1 MTKKSLFIAFVVS
14 LGGFLFGFDAGI
26 ISGVMSYVGPEFN
39 LNDAQT
45 GWVVSSPSFS
55 AMIAMLIAG
64 KMSDQVGRKK
74 ILIIVAFL
82 YAFSAVASAYS
93 FDYQTLYISR
103 MIGGLAFGAALI
115 LAPTYIAEISN
126 SNNRG
131 TLVSIQQLNIVLG
144 FFAAFLSNYF
154 FNEINSTSGFFN
166 DENVWRWMLGV
177 EFVPAILYF
186 ILMFFVPMS
195 PRWLYNK
202 GKFKTAKEVL
212 IKIHGK
218 DKAEEES
225 KNIKLKL
232 NELTKASENE
242 LFYTQVLKILLEG
255 KEEKVVLKE
264 LQREPVKGKFL
275 HADFQRVSRKT
286 KLKVVVPFRFIGE
299 EDCEGVKTEGGVIA
313 KAISEIEIAC
323 LAGDIPEA
331 IEIDITNLMLN
342 DAIRLSDLTLPEGA
356 EIPGF
361 DEEND
366 QMIVSVNPP
375 RAEEEEPE
383 IVAEGEE
390 GETADGEE
398 TSEDQGASS
407 DDSSEE
413 AESSD

>member
-1 MTKKSLFIAFVVS
+1 
-14 LGGFLFGFDAGI
+14 
-26 ISGVMSYVGPEFN
+26 MS
-39 LNDAQT
+39 
-45 GWVVSSPSFS
+45 
-55 AMIAMLIAG
+55 
-64 KMSDQVGRKK
+64 
-74 ILIIVAFL
+74 
-82 YAFSAVASAYS
+82 
-93 FDYQTLYISR
+93 
-103 MIGGLAFGAALI
+103 
-115 LAPTYIAEISN
+115 
-126 SNNRG
+126 
-131 TLVSIQQLNIVLG
+131 
-144 FFAAFLSNYF
+144 
-154 FNEINSTSGFFN
+154 NEIILNADLRIRTGTNKTREIRREDS
-166 DENVWRWMLGV
+166 M
-177 EFVPAILYF
+177 VPAIIYG
-186 ILMFFVPMS
+186 
-195 PRWLYNK
+195 N
-202 GKFKTAKEVL
+202 
-212 IKIHGK
+212 
-218 DKAEEES
+218 EEES

-255 KEEKVVLKE
+255 NEEKVVLKE

-286 KLKVVVPFRFIGE
+286 KLKVVVPFRFNGE
-299 EDCEGVKTEGGVIA
+299 EECEGVKTDGGVLA

-383 IVAEGEE
+383 ILPDDEEAEMAEGEE
-390 GETADGEE
+390 ESVE
-398 TSEDQGASS
+398 Q

-413 AESSD
+413 APEEESSD

>member
-1 MTKKSLFIAFVVS
+1 
-14 LGGFLFGFDAGI
+14 
-26 ISGVMSYVGPEFN
+26 MS
-39 LNDAQT
+39 
-45 GWVVSSPSFS
+45 
-55 AMIAMLIAG
+55 
-64 KMSDQVGRKK
+64 
-74 ILIIVAFL
+74 
-82 YAFSAVASAYS
+82 
-93 FDYQTLYISR
+93 
-103 MIGGLAFGAALI
+103 
-115 LAPTYIAEISN
+115 
-126 SNNRG
+126 
-131 TLVSIQQLNIVLG
+131 
-144 FFAAFLSNYF
+144 
-154 FNEINSTSGFFN
+154 NEIILNADLRIRTGTNKTREIRREDS
-166 DENVWRWMLGV
+166 M
-177 EFVPAILYF
+177 VPAIIYG
-186 ILMFFVPMS
+186 
-195 PRWLYNK
+195 N
-202 GKFKTAKEVL
+202 
-212 IKIHGK
+212 
-218 DKAEEES
+218 EEES

-255 KEEKVVLKE
+255 NEEKVVLKE

-286 KLKVVVPFRFIGE
+286 KLKVVVPFRFNGE
-299 EDCEGVKTEGGVIA
+299 EECEGVKTGGGVLA

-383 IVAEGEE
+383 IAAEGEE
-390 GETADGEE
+390 GETTDGEE
-398 TSEDQGASS
+398 TPEDQGTSS
-407 DDSSEE
+407 DDSSEA

>member
-1 MTKKSLFIAFVVS
+1 
-14 LGGFLFGFDAGI
+14 
-26 ISGVMSYVGPEFN
+26 MS
-39 LNDAQT
+39 
-45 GWVVSSPSFS
+45 
-55 AMIAMLIAG
+55 
-64 KMSDQVGRKK
+64 
-74 ILIIVAFL
+74 
-82 YAFSAVASAYS
+82 
-93 FDYQTLYISR
+93 
-103 MIGGLAFGAALI
+103 
-115 LAPTYIAEISN
+115 
-126 SNNRG
+126 
-131 TLVSIQQLNIVLG
+131 
-144 FFAAFLSNYF
+144 
-154 FNEINSTSGFFN
+154 NEIILNADLRIRTGTNKTREIRREDS
-166 DENVWRWMLGV
+166 M
-177 EFVPAILYF
+177 VPAIIYG
-186 ILMFFVPMS
+186 
-195 PRWLYNK
+195 N
-202 GKFKTAKEVL
+202 
-212 IKIHGK
+212 
-218 DKAEEES
+218 EEES

-255 KEEKVVLKE
+255 NEEKVVLKE

-286 KLKVVVPFRFIGE
+286 KLKVVVPFRFNGE
-299 EDCEGVKTEGGVIA
+299 EECEGVKTGGGVLA

-342 DAIRLSDLTLPEGA
+342 DAIRLSDLTLPDGA

-383 IVAEGEE
+383 IAAEGEE

-398 TSEDQGASS
+398 TPEDQGASS